1 MVLQERSKIAAGPA
15 NQRTARSVLA
25 SLHLAPLPFT
35 VIPPMSIYSISPLTF
50 GGVRTYPLS
59 SRKSKVSVRDFAKP
73 PASGTSLTKFLDS
86 LPAFLA
92 ANDLRQLLAAMHRAR
107 RQRAPILWGI
117 GGHVI
122 KVGLGPVLID
132 LMRRGFVSGI
142 AMNGAALV
150 HDFEIALAGNTSEDV
165 EAGLG
170 AGQFGMAAETG
181 EYVNECS
188 KLAARLHIGYGEAAG
203 QFLTSGILEVKHAAS
218 SILVAA
224 YKNRIPVTVH
234 LAVGTDIPHMHP
246 AADGPCLGAATFL
259 DFRLFCALVKQM
271 HPGGVYLNWGSA
283 VLLPEVFLKAVSVVR
298 NLRVPLQPITTA
310 NFDFI
315 QHYRPLQNVVK
326 RPTQSEHRGRKT
338 ESRGYA
344 ITGHHELLMPLVA
357 AALAAGWPKASR
369 AGKR

>member
-1 MVLQERSKIAAGPA
+1 M
-15 NQRTARSVLA
+15 
-25 SLHLAPLPFT
+25 SL
-35 VIPPMSIYSISPLTF
+35 YSISPVTL
-50 GGVRTYPLS
+50 GGVHTYPLA
-59 SRKSKVSVRDFAKP
+59 SRKSKVGVRDFAK
-73 PASGTSLTKFLDS
+73 AIGTNSSLAKFLDS
-86 LPAFLA
+86 LPNILA
-92 ANDLRQLLAAMHRAR
+92 AKDLRELLAAMRLAHQR
-107 RQRAPILWGI
+107 RRPILWGI

-132 LMRRGFVSGI
+132 LMKRGFISGI
-142 AMNGAALV
+142 AMNGAALI

-170 AGQFGMAAETG
+170 AGHFGMASETG
-181 EYVNECS
+181 EYINEFS

-203 QFLTSGILEVKHAAS
+203 QFLASGILETKHAAS
-218 SILVAA
+218 SVLVAA
-224 YKNRIPVTVH
+224 YKQRIPVSIH
-234 LAVGTDIPHMHP
+234 LAIGTDIPHMHP

-298 NLRVPLQPITTA
+298 NLGVPLQPITTA

-315 QHYRPLQNVVK
+315 QHYRALQNVVK
-326 RPTQSEHRGRKT
+326 RPTASDGGGRKS

-357 AALAAGWPKASR
+357 AALAAGWPKNSR
-369 AGKR
+369 GKKR

>member
-1 MVLQERSKIAAGPA
+1 
-15 NQRTARSVLA
+15 
-25 SLHLAPLPFT
+25 
-35 VIPPMSIYSISPLTF
+35 MSIYSISPLTF
-50 GGVRTYPLS
+50 GAVRTYPLA

-73 PASGTSLTKFLDS
+73 ATGNTSLTKFLNS
-86 LPAFLA
+86 LPNILA
-92 ANDLRQLLAAMHRAR
+92 AEDLRQLLGALHLAR
-107 RQRAPILWGI
+107 KQRAPILWGI

-132 LMRRGFVSGI
+132 LMRRGFVSSI
-142 AMNGAALV
+142 AMNGAALI

-170 AGQFGMAAETG
+170 AGQFGMASETG
-181 EYVNECS
+181 EYINEFS

-203 QFLTSGILEVKHAAS
+203 QFLNSGVLKVKYANS
-218 SILVAA
+218 SVLVAA
-224 YKNRIPVTVH
+224 YKQRIPVTIH
-234 LAVGTDIPHMHP
+234 LAIGTDIPHMHP

-271 HPGGVYLNWGSA
+271 HPGGIYLNWGSA
-283 VLLPEVFLKAVSVVR
+283 VLLPEVFLKAVSVAR
-298 NLRVPLQPITTA
+298 NLGVPLQPITTA

-326 RPTQSEHRGRKT
+326 RPTASERGARKT

-344 ITGHHELLMPLVA
+344 ITGHHELLLPLVA
-357 AALAAGWPKASR
+357 AALAAGWPKTPR
-369 AGKR
+369 PGKRKR